1 MENKSDVRRETMKRS
16 IVIITISAILI
27 SACSVFGGGQDA
39 TPLPPTPS
47 PIPTAMPDPCAPENL
62 LKEVEK
68 VQDVVNAFQDVAY
81 VANFTP
87 QTELILPI
95 LQLQEIRREMQKLE
109 VPACEDA
116 IKTSSINYMN
126 ATINYLAFF
135 MGGESQENVDA
146 GIQNSQVLWQV
157 VLSEFSKLL
166 SSAGLIEQV
175 LPDISN
181 AVPSTTDSGIF
192 ITNGSAQGV
201 NIRTLPDLNSEIVA
215 SFEPGMQA
223 LGLARN
229 ETGDW
234 IQINLD
240 GVIGW
245 VFAETITAS
254 APVEDLPVFE
264 AVQ

>member
-1 MENKSDVRRETMKRS
+1 MKRS
-16 IVIITISAILI
+16 IIIITISAILI
-27 SACSVFGGGQDA
+27 SACSIFGGGQDA
-39 TPLPPTPS
+39 SDLVPTPS
-47 PIPTAMPDPCAPENL
+47 PMPTATPDPCAPENL
-62 LKEVEK
+62 LQEVEK

-95 LQLQEIRREMQKLE
+95 LQLQEIRRELQKLE

-157 VLSEFSKLL
+157 VVSEFSKLL
-166 SSAGLIEQV
+166 SSAGLIEQA

-181 AVPSTTDSGIF
+181 PVPSVTDSGIF
-192 ITNGSAQGV
+192 ITNEGAQGV
-201 NIRTLPDLNSEIVA
+201 NIRGLPNLTSEVLA
-215 SFEPGMQA
+215 SLEPGMQA
-223 LGLARN
+223 IGIARN
-229 ETGDW
+229 EAGDW

-245 VFAETITAS
+245 VFAETVTAS
-254 APVEDLPVFE
+254 APVENLPVFE